1 MSLELAT
8 LKTVRVAVEPAGSY
22 GVDITLGSAFQAL
35 PITEDFAMPS
45 PDREM
50 MDPNIAQGLIASTSV
65 KVPGKRM
72 GAMKIDMTLG
82 GDGLDHDGDVAHPAI
97 SAWPLRALLQT
108 VLGGCSTPTLL
119 GSQVTVQALS
129 TASAVVLSAGAG
141 ATLTPGMALGFL
153 VSGVMQLGVID
164 SISTDTVNLKQ
175 ALSGIP
181 SGVVRTFACFYLTQN
196 PDTSL
201 QFELLGAEL
210 DDHWRASGMQAKSF
224 ALEAKP
230 GMLPKVS
237 FDLAGQGL
245 VALSAHT
252 GLAETTHANY
262 SPIIASGGCVTI
274 PAYSAG
280 LSAARVDPL
289 VSDFAMTFAVSF
301 EPVTTYC
308 GKDNIARMRLQRP
321 AQGKAAKGSFTV
333 PFEDTSW
340 ATARD
345 AKTLKAIHFQVGSEV
360 GATALIEFPRVQI
373 TAVKRA
379 NSGTNLAGWT
389 VEWEALQDAT
399 NATTDLG
406 RASFRI
412 HV

>member
-1 MSLELAT
+1 MSLDLASLET
-8 LKTVRVAVEPAGSY
+8 IRVAVEPAGSY
-22 GVDITLGSAFQAL
+22 GVDIALGSSFQAL
-35 PITEDFAMPS
+35 PATEDFAKPS

-50 MDPNIAQGLIASTSV
+50 MDPNIMQSFIASTSI

-72 GAMKIDMTLG
+72 GTMKIDMTLG

-97 SAWPLRALLQT
+97 GAWPLRALLQT

-119 GSQVTVQALS
+119 GSQITVQALS
-129 TASAVVLSAGAG
+129 TASSVVLSAGAG

-153 VSGVMQLGVID
+153 VSGVMQVGVIE
-164 SISTDTVNLKQ
+164 SISTDTVTLKQ

-201 QFELLGAEL
+201 QFELLGAGL
-210 DDHWRASGMQAKSF
+210 NDHWRASGMQAKSF

-237 FDLAGQGL
+237 FDLAGPGL

-252 GLAETTHANY
+252 GLTETTHANY

-274 PAYSAG
+274 PNFGATT
-280 LSAARVDPL
+280 RIDPL
-289 VSDFAMTFAVSF
+289 VSDFAMTFAVAF

-373 TAVKRA
+373 TAAKRA

-412 HV
+412 HI